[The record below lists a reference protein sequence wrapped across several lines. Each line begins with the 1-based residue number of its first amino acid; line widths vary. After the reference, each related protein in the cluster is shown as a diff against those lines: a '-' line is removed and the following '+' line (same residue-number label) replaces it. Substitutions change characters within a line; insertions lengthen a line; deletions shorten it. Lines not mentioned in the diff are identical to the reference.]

1 MHDPSALQGD
11 CKFLI
16 NVLNKMAQRY
26 LTMAQ
31 LEAIV
36 NESDFFDDIED
47 EIQSAN
53 ESEVLEDNQLNKESL
68 SSSNLEQDDD
78 NTTGTLRAKNVT
90 ICSKSKPRVSRRSS
104 KNILRQKPGR
114 KPRRKC
120 CTAGTIHNPKEQQ

>member
-1 MHDPSALQGD
+1 
-11 CKFLI
+11 
-16 NVLNKMAQRY
+16 MAQRY

-78 NTTGTLRAKNVT
+78 NTTGTLGFKKNG
-90 ICSKSKPRVSRRSS
+90 
-104 KNILRQKPGR
+104 N
-114 KPRRKC
+114 
-120 CTAGTIHNPKEQQ
+120 